1 MVPETESYEE
11 SDPTAN
17 RKCLYVT
24 ERQSIYIYIYAAG
37 ILVGADANT
46 SREDLNVQVNGS
58 IVYVREP
65 EVYIVISA

>member
-11 SDPTAN
+11 TDPTAN

-24 ERQSIYIYIYAAG
+24 ERQSIYIYAAG